1 MAQLNLIPF
10 FGTKKKKKKKK
21 KKITSAIWGKIFTD
35 ISVQMVSAPYS
46 FLIFQ

>member
-1 MAQLNLIPF
+1 MAQLNPIPF

-21 KKITSAIWGKIFTD
+21 NTSAIGGKIFTD

-46 FLIFQ
+46 FLIFT

>member
-1 MAQLNLIPF
+1 MAQLNPIPF
-10 FGTKKKKKKKK
+10 FGTKKKKKK

-46 FLIFQ
+46 FLIFT

>member
-1 MAQLNLIPF
+1 MAQLNPIPF
-10 FGTKKKKKKKK
+10 FGTKKKKK

-46 FLIFQ
+46 FLIFT

>member
-1 MAQLNLIPF
+1 MAQLNPIPF
-10 FGTKKKKKKKK
+10 FDTKKK

-46 FLIFQ
+46 FLIFT

>member
-10 FGTKKKKKKKK
+10 FGTKKKKKKK

-46 FLIFQ
+46 FLIFT